1 MGLDNGIVIRHREG
15 KPIYIPK
22 RYYNNKYCVGDNLH
36 YEVAYWRKC
45 WGIRNA
51 IIDTVLPEPDTYDS
65 YDIVLDEFDMKAIIK
80 ELKKFTKEAYWDRYA
95 DSIWEYK
102 EFVNNQRK
110 IIRNL
115 KFVYWYMKF
124 DPQVHVYFYDS
135 Y

>member
-1 MGLDNGIVIRHREG
+1 MGLDNGIVIRHKEG
-15 KPIYIPK
+15 KPIFIPK
-22 RYYNNKYCVGDNLH
+22 KYYNSKYTIGDNLH

-45 WGIRNA
+45 WGIRKA
-51 IIDTVLPEPDTYDS
+51 IIDTVLPEPGTYDS
-65 YDIVLDEFDMKAIIK
+65 YDIALDEFDIKAIIK
-80 ELKKFTKEAYWDRYA
+80 ELKKFTKQAYWDRYA